1 MASFL
6 WSVADL
12 LRGDYKQADYG
23 KVILPFTVLRRME
36 CVLAPTKEAVLKKVA
51 TFDKGALKNLDPVLK
66 TITKV
71 GFHNASKY
79 DLETLKGD
87 PAHLAKNLE
96 HYMQGFSE
104 NVRDIFEQFEMKDQI
119 ARLDQSDLLFRV
131 VSAFAGVDLH
141 PSRVPNRMMGM
152 IFEELI
158 RKFAEQ
164 SNETAGEHFTP
175 RDVITLMVHLLFT
188 FDDEVFKP
196 GVVRTLYDPAAG
208 TGGMLSTSEEYISAH
223 NPDASLELFGQEL
236 NPESYAI
243 CKSDMLM
250 RAQKT
255 ERIVRGNSFSQDGH
269 KDERFDYMLSN
280 PPFGVEWKKVQDT
293 IEKEHAQRGFDGRF
307 GAGLPRINDGSL
319 LFLQHMISK
328 MRSPEDGGA
337 RLAIVLNGSPLFTGE
352 AGSGE
357 SEIRR
362 WVLEND
368 WLEAIVALPDMMFY
382 NTGISTYI
390 WVLTNRKK
398 RSRKGKVQL
407 INGVDQFQK
416 MRKGLGDK
424 RKEMGTEHINAI
436 VKMHGAFR
444 ETETSKIFATTDFGY
459 RRIVVE
465 RPLRL
470 SFAATPERISRL
482 SEESGFASLARSKK
496 KGDAGSKEAAAG
508 EAMQKAIVRALGT
521 VGPEVVTSRRLF
533 DEKLRKAFEKARLDV
548 PAPAHK
554 AVLVALGK
562 RDENGEVCVD
572 ARGRLEPDPE
582 LRDTENVPLKEDIHA
597 YFAREVKPHIPDA
610 WIDESKTK
618 VGYEI
623 PFTRHFYKYE
633 PPRPLDEIEAEV
645 RRMQTEIQGLLSEV
659 LK

>member
-1 MASFL
+1 MASATPVPPSPRSLERFSEVASFL

-23 KVILPFTVLRRME
+23 KVILPFTVLRRMD
-36 CVLAPTKEAVLKKVA
+36 CVLAPTKPAVLEKVA
-51 TFDKGALKNLDPVLK
+51 RFDKGALKNLDPVLK

-79 DLETLKGD
+79 DFEKLAGD
-87 PAHLAKNLE
+87 PSNLAANLVN
-96 HYMQGFSE
+96 YVDGFSE
-104 NVRDIFEQFEMKDQI
+104 NVRDILDQFEIKDQI
-119 ARLDQSDLLFRV
+119 ERLDQANLLFRV
-131 VSAFAGVDLH
+131 VSAFNGVDLH
-141 PSRVPNRMMGM
+141 PARVPNRVMGT

-188 FDDEVFKP
+188 FDDDVFKP

-208 TGGMLSTSEEYISAH
+208 TGGMLSTAEEYITAH

-269 KDERFDYMLSN
+269 KNERFDYLLSN
-280 PPFGVEWKKVQDT
+280 PPFGVEWKKVQEV
-293 IEKEHAQRGFDGRF
+293 IEKEHDTQGFDGRF

-328 MRSPEDGGA
+328 MRRPEDGGA
-337 RLAIVLNGSPLFTGE
+337 RLAIVFNGSPLFTGD

-368 WLEAIVALPDMMFY
+368 WLEAIVALPDQLFY

-407 INGVDQFQK
+407 IHAVDQFQK

-424 RKEMGTEHINAI
+424 RKELGKDHIDAI
-436 VKMHGAFR
+436 VRAHGDFK
-444 ETETSKIFATTDFGY
+444 ESKTSKIFATTDFGY

-465 RPLRL
+465 RPLKL
-470 SFAATPERISRL
+470 SFAATPERIAL
-482 SEESGFASLARSKK
+482 LKDESGFAGLAKSKK
-496 KGDAGSKEAAAG
+496 KGDAGAKESAAG
-508 EAMQKAIVRALGT
+508 EALQAAIVRVLESM
-521 VGPEVVTSRRLF
+521 GPEVVPSRKAF
-533 DEKLRKAFEKARLDV
+533 DERLRKAFAKAKLDV

-554 AVLVALGK
+554 AVLAALGE
-562 RDENGEVCVD
+562 RDENAEVCVD
-572 ARGRLEPDPE
+572 GKGRPEPDAE
-582 LRDTENVPLKEDIHA
+582 LRDTENVPLGEDVGE
-597 YFAREVKPHIPDA
+597 YMKREVLPHVPDA
-610 WIDESKTK
+610 WVDETKSK

-623 PFTRHFYKYE
+623 PFTRHFY
-633 PPRPLDEIEAEV
+633 
-645 RRMQTEIQGLLSEV
+645 
-659 LK
+659 